1 VSVPLIVCEDVG
13 VGNREDDAVLLPVFV
28 RVPVKVLVII
38 PVPDLE
44 GDTVLEAV
52 VDEVGVT

>member
-1 VSVPLIVCEDVG
+1 MSVPLIVCEDVG